1 MFQNIE
7 EAARESGLY
16 LSEVSGG
23 WTYDEENP
31 HIARFCYEL
40 SACRA
45 DDDKETLVRVGEVDG
60 YRITQDW
67 SVENELELWDEA
79 DALDSDVVNCVEALI
94 RELRAC
100 REVFAGAPDV
110 TMAQRITIV
119 RHVEAVVPVQSA
131 ALTRRAVACVAM
143 MDAPVL
149 MLVDPWPMS
158 QERKAPA
165 GKLKGRSHAAKLLEL
180 GFVRMVGSRFVWAWN
195 RQLSDSWMAD
205 YAYGKLLSAKR
216 EGRLDRVLKSPIAEE
231 VFGPLPTDLAESLGV
246 PDPDD
251 LMRE

>member
-1 MFQNIE
+1 MLQNIE
-7 EAARESGLY
+7 QAASDSGLQ
-16 LSEVSGG
+16 LSEKSGG
-23 WTYDEENP
+23 WTYYEDHP
-31 HIARFCYEL
+31 HIARFRYEL
-40 SACRA
+40 WACGS
-45 DDDKETLVRVGEVDG
+45 DDETEALEKVGEVDG

-67 SVENELELWDEA
+67 TVEHELELWDEA
-79 DALDSDVVNCVEALI
+79 DALDSDAVSYVEALI

-100 REVFAGAPDV
+100 GEVFTLAPDL

-119 RHVEAVVPVQSA
+119 RHVEAAAAVDSA

-158 QERKAPA
+158 HERSAPA

-180 GFVRMVGSRFVWAWN
+180 GFVRMVSSRFIWAWN
-195 RQLSDSWMAD
+195 REFSESSMEE
-205 YAYGKLLSAKR
+205 YSYGKLLSAKR
-216 EGRLDRVLKSPIAEE
+216 EGKLDKVLKSPLAED
-231 VFGPLPTDLAESLGV
+231 VFGPLPTHLAESLGV
-246 PDPDD
+246 PDPDG